1 MGFWD
6 LYLNPYYWTIKVRE
20 TLYRKGFLKTCS
32 PRWFTVSVGNLS
44 VGGTGKTPVVFHLAK
59 HFLQRGKR
67 VAILLRGYKRKS
79 KGPLV
84 VSDGREIFLSVEEAG
99 DEAYFYARLL
109 KVPVVVAERRCEG
122 LKLLKDFDIDLL
134 LLDDAFQHLAI
145 KRHYDVVLLTPKD
158 LKEKLLPFGRLR
170 EPLEV
175 LKGRGDYCLFTKTDK
190 PLREL
195 ENLCTSYG
203 KKYGYLTLKGF
214 RLLNHRLEG
223 LPLETLKGKELVAV
237 SALGDNE
244 GFKKQLL
251 ELSKKYRFEVKKF
264 LLFRD
269 HYDYR
274 GFVPP
279 KGFPIITTFKDF
291 FKLRNLGVEND
302 IFILEREFELP
313 ENLLEDLEKKIP

>member
-1 MGFWD
+1 
-6 LYLNPYYWTIKVRE
+6 
-20 TLYRKGFLKTCS
+20 
-32 PRWFTVSVGNLS
+32 
-44 VGGTGKTPVVFHLAK
+44 
-59 HFLQRGKR
+59 
-67 VAILLRGYKRKS
+67 
-79 KGPLV
+79 
-84 VSDGREIFLSVEEAG
+84 VEEAG

-122 LKLLKDFDIDLL
+122 LELLKDFDIDLL

-175 LKGRGDYCLFTKTDK
+175 LKGRGDYCLFTKTDN

-214 RLLNHRLEG
+214 ELFNQHLEG

-244 GFKKQLL
+244 GFKRQLL

-264 LLFRD
+264 LLFWD

-291 FKLRNLGVEND
+291 FKLRNLGVGND

-313 ENLLEDLEKKIP
+313 KDLVKVLEKKVP